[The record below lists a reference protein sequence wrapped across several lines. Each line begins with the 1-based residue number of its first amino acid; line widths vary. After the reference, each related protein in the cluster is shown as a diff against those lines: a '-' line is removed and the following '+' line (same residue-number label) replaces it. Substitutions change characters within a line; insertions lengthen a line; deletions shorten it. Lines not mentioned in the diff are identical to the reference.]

1 VRRPALADQTEV
13 TGPDLRLVVPA
24 GAAWLGSLWGLTH
37 DASAAVTSLSLLLVG
52 TAAFAVLGGARART
66 RLRSASAVRLV
77 ALSACIGAAGTVL
90 AAGLRI
96 GALEDG
102 PVVRL
107 AHQGAA
113 GEVELVVT
121 SDPRPVRSRVVGN
134 TRAPTEYAV
143 PADLVS
149 LRIGAGEV
157 RQQLPV
163 LVIGAG
169 SAWSELL
176 PGQPLR
182 VAARL
187 EPADPSGGDDVAVV
201 LSARGPPTL
210 TGRPSLVQRV
220 AGQVRAS
227 MRRSVA
233 SLAPPERG
241 LVAGLV
247 DGDTSQLPEQTADDF
262 RAAGLTHLVAVS
274 GVNAY

>member
-1 VRRPALADQTEV
+1 MRRPALADQTEV

-52 TAAFAVLGGARART
+52 TAAFAVLGGARARA

-121 SDPRPVRSRVVGN
+121 SDPRPVRSRVVGQHA
-134 TRAPTEYAV
+134 RADRVRRPGRPGVA
-143 PADLVS
+143 AD
-149 LRIGAGEV
+149 RRRGGASAAAGPGDRCGLGVV
-157 RQQLPV
+157 RAAARSATAGR
-163 LVIGAG
+163 GATG
-169 SAWSELL
+169 ARR
-176 PGQPLR
+176 PLR
-182 VAARL
+182 R
-187 EPADPSGGDDVAVV
+187 
-201 LSARGPPTL
+201 
-210 TGRPSLVQRV
+210 
-220 AGQVRAS
+220 
-227 MRRSVA
+227 
-233 SLAPPERG
+233 
-241 LVAGLV
+241 
-247 DGDTSQLPEQTADDF
+247 
-262 RAAGLTHLVAVS
+262 
-274 GVNAY
+274 